1 MIIQNFVLFCFC
13 RYNSVLKPRETGVGH
28 EYRGVLQQLVDD
40 LVDTERPGMTDLK
53 YRNDSI
59 KDLLRSGLK

>member
-1 MIIQNFVLFCFC
+1 M
-13 RYNSVLKPRETGVGH
+13 LKPCESGNGH

-40 LVDTERPGMTDLK
+40 LVNTDRPDLIDLRH
-53 YRNDSI
+53 RNEGI